1 MGVSVDALA
10 RYIRGEN
17 VPPFDVAARLCMAAG
32 RSMEWLATGVEPEK
46 PAGKP
51 RSHGLR
57 MENVTL
63 AVQLLREAEDASE
76 RKGKWSPAKQ
86 GEATTILVQLLE
98 NGMAEADVRGI
109 ASQMARL
116 ITEPSGGD
124 SSAGSGTQGAGK

>member
-17 VPPFDVAARLCMAAG
+17 MPSFDVAARLCRAAG

-46 PAGKP
+46 PVEPP

-63 AVQLLREAEDASE
+63 AVQLLREAEDAAG
-76 RKGKWSPAKQ
+76 RRGNWSPAKQ

-98 NGMAEADVRGI
+98 NGMAEAEVRDI
-109 ASQMARL
+109 APRMAGL
-116 ITEPSGGD
+116 ISGGD
-124 SSAGSGTQGAGK
+124 SSAGPGAAGAGR